1 MSEATMVSAPRTKC
15 QPQRPGVAVPF
26 DTISSAGAYVCDWS
40 GHLLRVP
47 VRSIPPGQSLK
58 LNIIGS
64 APLTVTKI
72 SDDPDVPLTEARTL
86 AVSLGARPGF

>member
-1 MSEATMVSAPRTKC
+1 LRLERASVASARA
-15 QPQRPGVAVPF
+15 QH
-26 DTISSAGAYVCDWS
+26 SA
-40 GHLLRVP
+40 
-47 VRSIPPGQSLK
+47 GQSLK

-86 AVSLGARPGF
+86 AVCLGARPGF